1 MQVPILVIGL
11 DRIKCRVIGIYVVV
25 ALWSIPMN
33 KDMAPIVLILGI
45 VLMGLLHHYGRKM
58 MLDNLSNGL
67 IVAGIVSLIM
77 LVVWV

>member
-1 MQVPILVIGL
+1 M
-11 DRIKCRVIGIYVVV
+11 GIYVVV

-33 KDMAPIVLILGI
+33 KDMVPIVLILGV
-45 VLMGLLHHYGRKM
+45 VLMGLLYHYGRKM

-67 IVAGIVSLIM
+67 VVAGIVSLIM

>member
-1 MQVPILVIGL
+1 M
-11 DRIKCRVIGIYVVV
+11 YVVV

-33 KDMAPIVLILGI
+33 KDMVPIVLILGV
-45 VLMGLLHHYGRKM
+45 VLMGLLYHYGRKM

-67 IVAGIVSLIM
+67 VVAGIVSLIM